1 MAKLAGIPHPKAIR
15 TFEKAGFRRRMAGL
29 TIEEFKELLL
39 GAYTPNNIRATLS
52 GFIDSIK
59 QVFCPSR
66 PSTRTDPY
74 CSLTL

>member
-1 MAKLAGIPHPKAIR
+1 
-15 TFEKAGFRRRMAGL
+15 MAGL